1 MKAPTVVIAGSR
13 ALPPGQAARVLVRF
27 LAALPSDAT
36 ILLRRGLFTQ
46 PNLFEAQV
54 EQVVDLIGLKLE
66 WCQPEREVPWPQLQ
80 EVKVGR
86 RLVWARDVAMV
97 TRADLVL
104 TFVLAEQIG
113 DDSSGTVALAEKAMQ
128 AGTPVYSYAMLTY
141 GPDDPVI
148 LERIGEHDP
157 KDVWSRL
164 VPAV

>member
-1 MKAPTVVIAGSR
+1 MKAPTIVIAGSR

-66 WCQPEREVPWPQLQ
+66 WCQPVSGILDKELEPM
-80 EVKVGR
+80 KGR
-86 RLVWARDVAMV
+86 RLVWARDTAMV
-97 TRADLVL
+97 DRADLVL
-104 TFVLAEQIG
+104 TFVLVDQIG
-113 DDSSGTVALAEKAMQ
+113 DEDSGTVALAEKAMA

-141 GPDDPVI
+141 GPDDPII

-157 KDVWSRL
+157 KDEWSRL